1 MPIANQI
8 RAARALIGWS
18 QQDLAD
24 RSQLAKITIAKIEL
38 EQQTPGTKTIDRII
52 EAFDDAG
59 VDFIGQEGVR
69 KKRSDIMTYRGAH
82 GLEVFMVDVRA
93 TIKRL
98 GGLVCVSHVDEA
110 VFHKWLGQENMNQHV
125 KEMNMLA
132 NYRMRIMVREGDT
145 NYAASSYA
153 EYRWIPRNLFYSV
166 PFYVYG
172 NKLSLIVF
180 GKDDLAVHV
189 IENEDI
195 AEAQR
200 FQFNLTWDRV
210 GIVPPG
216 D

>member
-1 MPIANQI
+1 MLTASQI
-8 RAARALIGWS
+8 RAARALLGWS
-18 QQDLAD
+18 QQNLAS

-38 EQQTPGTKTIDRII
+38 EQQVPGAKTVDRII

-59 VDFIGQEGVR
+59 LEFIGQEGVR
-69 KKRSDIMTYRGAH
+69 KKRSDIVTYRGSH
-82 GLEVFMVDVRA
+82 GLENFMLDVRQ
-93 TIKRL
+93 TIKIM
-98 GGLVCVSHVDEA
+98 GGPVCVSHVDEA
-110 VFHKWLGQENMNQHV
+110 LFSKWLGETHFAQHK

-132 NYRMRIMVREGDT
+132 NYTMRIMVREGDT

-180 GKDDLAVHV
+180 SKEDVTVHV

-195 AEAQR
+195 AKAQR
-200 FQFNLTWDRV
+200 FQFNLTWERV
-210 GIVPPG
+210 GIIPPG
-216 D
+216 S